1 MGYIPGFNH
10 DIFVSYARNDD
21 HEQWVARFIKTLEA
35 RVKQRLGDADALEVY
50 FDRKQLK
57 PNEELAALTHAARHS
72 AVFLAI
78 GSPSYAKRQWTRDE
92 LAAFITGNKFAGRVF
107 TAEHLPLDQGQT
119 YPDPLG
125 HQHRL
130 NFWREAGL
138 YSKTANTIPPDD
150 PEFSGLANDL
160 AEHIKTKLLAMRGSG
175 AAALVTAE
183 SGMSRYR
190 PVLLAHP
197 AGERDLRRR
206 LAELRT
212 YLRESGV
219 PVTRE
224 TVFPMGG
231 QEFRAAFAAD
241 LERAAVVV
249 HLLGEEPADPP
260 DEESPSYTQIQEAA
274 AREKDVKI
282 LRWHSPELDR
292 LDDIQDEAQR
302 ALLKTA
308 TTGSF
313 EEFKAAVVKAAE
325 KPQPQPLGIPVVP
338 GAPRKPI
345 VFVDAHMNDK
355 ALARQACSAFD
366 PERFLSL
373 IPFWEGEG
381 ADFGDSLK
389 DGVKK
394 CDALVLIYGKVT
406 PGYVRKRC
414 EEYVTMRY
422 RRKRTQPARI
432 VAIIYCPPDQKEPV
446 GVFSSELEHYVIT
459 ADGAVPEPMR
469 PNEGSRIF
477 TYPDIDQA
485 ISRVIEKLG
494 A

>member
-21 HEQWVARFIKTLEA
+21 HEEWVARFVKTLEA
-35 RVKQRLGDADALEVY
+35 RVKQRLGDADALDVY

-57 PNEELAALTHAARHS
+57 PNEELAALTNAARHS

-92 LAAFITGNKFAGRVF
+92 LAAFVTGNEFSGRVF
-107 TAEHLPLDQGQT
+107 TAEPLPLDPGQA

-125 HQHRL
+125 NQHRL

-138 YSKTANTIPPDD
+138 YSKTANTISPDD
-150 PEFSGLANDL
+150 PKFGELANDL
-160 AEHIKTKLLAMRGSG
+160 AEHIKTKLLAMRGARASLPMAADPG
-175 AAALVTAE
+175 A
-183 SGMSRYR
+183 SRYR

-206 LAELRT
+206 LAELRM
-212 YLRESGV
+212 YLKESGV

-224 TVFPMGG
+224 TLFPMGG

-260 DEESPSYTQIQEAA
+260 DEESPSYTQLQESAA
-274 AREKDVKI
+274 LEKGVKI
-282 LRWHSPELDR
+282 LRWHSPEIDR
-292 LDDIQDEAQR
+292 LDEVQDDAQR

-308 TTGSF
+308 VTGSF

-325 KPQPQPLGIPVVP
+325 KPAVKPAGQHADH
-338 GAPRKPI
+338 GALKKPI

-355 ALARQACSAFD
+355 ALARQACNAFD

-373 IPFWEGEG
+373 IPFWEGES

-432 VAIIYCPPDQKEPV
+432 VAIIYSPPDEKEPV
-446 GVFSSELEHYVIT
+446 GVFSSELEHYVIS
-459 ADGAVPEPMR
+459 ADGTVPEGMR
-469 PNEGSRIF
+469 PHEGSRIY
-477 TYPDIDQA
+477 TYPDIDTA

-494 A
+494 T